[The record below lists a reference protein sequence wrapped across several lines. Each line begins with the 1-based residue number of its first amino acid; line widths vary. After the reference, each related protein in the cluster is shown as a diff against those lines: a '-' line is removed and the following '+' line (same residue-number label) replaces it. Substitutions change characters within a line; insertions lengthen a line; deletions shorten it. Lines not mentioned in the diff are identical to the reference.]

1 MMYDIGIIG
10 GGLQDLRQRFMDSVQ
25 EKRTLVIEGGAFGG
39 QITTSPKVE
48 NYPVSPVSAA
58 VSFP

>member
-25 EKRTLVIEGGAFGG
+25 EKEHW
-39 QITTSPKVE
+39 
-48 NYPVSPVSAA
+48 
-58 VSFP
+58 